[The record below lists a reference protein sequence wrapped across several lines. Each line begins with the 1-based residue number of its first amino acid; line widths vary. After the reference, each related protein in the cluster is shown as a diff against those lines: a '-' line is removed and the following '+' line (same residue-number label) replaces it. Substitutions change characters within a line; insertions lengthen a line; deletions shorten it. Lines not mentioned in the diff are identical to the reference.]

1 MTNKYAAPRGTYD
14 LLPEQAAPLQ
24 RLEAVCRSVFGR
36 FGYGEIRVP
45 MFEYT
50 RVFNRGVGETTD
62 IVEKQMFTFGTGGDE
77 EKDTLTLRPE
87 LTAGVMRALIE
98 HNVLAQ
104 KPFVKVWYYGPV
116 FRKER
121 PQKGRF
127 RQFHQFGVE
136 AVGANDP
143 LVDVETIL
151 VLLSILR
158 EAGVENFQLKLNSVG
173 CPECRPKYR
182 ETLRGAVERQ
192 LPRRCEDCKRRFERN
207 VLRLLDCK
215 ADRELNKQLPG
226 PIEHVCAECRRQFEL
241 VQRHTGGALDPT
253 LVRGLDYYTR
263 TVYEVTSGVLGAQDA
278 LAGGGRYDNLVE
290 ELGGPKVGGV
300 GFAAGVE
307 RVIMAMKEIKVD
319 ARLDFFAVYIDEA
332 LKNDLFAIVNR
343 LRGAGLSGDME
354 FESRSVKAQMR
365 SANRSGARF
374 AVILGGEEHRKGVVK
389 VKDLAKG
396 DEREV
401 PIDEA
406 IRVLGTR

>member
-1 MTNKYAAPRGTYD
+1 MTRYAAPRGTYD
-14 LLPEQAAPLQ
+14 LLPEQAAAHQ
-24 RLEAVCRSVFGR
+24 RLEAVCRSVFAR

-45 MFEYT
+45 VFEYT
-50 RVFNRGVGETTD
+50 RLFNRGVGETTD

-77 EKDTLTLRPE
+77 EKDTLSLRPE

-136 AVGANDP
+136 AVGSNDP

-158 EAGVENFQLKLNSVG
+158 EAGVQEFQLKLNSVG
-173 CPECRPKYR
+173 CPECRPRYR
-182 ETLRGAVERQ
+182 ETLRAAAQAQ
-192 LPRRCEDCKRRFERN
+192 LPQRCEDCRRRFERN

-215 ADRELNKQLPG
+215 TDRELNRQLPG
-226 PIEHVCAECRRQFEL
+226 PMEHVCPECRRQFEL
-241 VQRHTGGALDPT
+241 VQKHTGGVLEPT

-263 TVYEVTSGVLGAQDA
+263 TVYEVTSSTLGAQDA
-278 LAGGGRYDNLVE
+278 LAGGGRYDHLVE

-307 RVIMAMKEIKVD
+307 RVVMSMKEVN
-319 ARLDFFAVYIDEA
+319 AGAPLDFFGIYIDET
-332 LKNDLFAIVNR
+332 LKSDLFDIVNR

-354 FESRSVKAQMR
+354 LETRSVKAQMR
-365 SANRSGARF
+365 NANRSGARF
-374 AVILGGEEHRKGVVK
+374 AVILGGEERQRGVVK
-389 VKDLAKG
+389 LKDMARG
-396 DEREV
+396 HEREV
-401 PIDEA
+401 TIDEA
-406 IRVLGTR
+406 IRIVGAR